1 MRIGIDARMYGSQYT
16 GIGNVAKNL
25 TYELFRL
32 DAKNDYVMFMLP
44 EEFGNFRLPTD
55 RVTKV
60 EVNAKRFSYAE
71 QLSLPWE
78 FLKQRVDLMH
88 FPDFVTPIFYPGK
101 FIATIHDITSVFFP
115 GPRQAKSRFYRF
127 TFRTIFKNT
136 LRKAKK
142 IIAVSR
148 YTKEDLIRHFKIKSD
163 KIAVIYNGV
172 SERFR
177 VIDNRDIINKIK
189 QTYNISKPFIF
200 YVGQQVPHKNIHGLV
215 KAFRRLVEN
224 KKLDI
229 ELLIGGKPS
238 SWYFE
243 LYQTLDDLPKEIR
256 KRIYSP
262 GFIPD
267 EDLIALYNAAS
278 VFCLP
283 SFYEGFGMSVL
294 EAMKCGTPVVAS
306 NLTSIPEACGNA
318 ALYFN
323 PNNIDEMAERLYQGL
338 TDKGFRKE
346 LRQEG
351 FRQSEKF
358 SWKKAA
364 RKVLEVYN
372 EV

>member
-1 MRIGIDARMYGSQYT
+1 MRIGIDARMYGPQYT

-25 TYELFRL
+25 TYELFKL
-32 DAKNDYVMFMLP
+32 DVKNDYVMFMLP
-44 EEFGNFRLPTD
+44 EEFENFRLPTD

-60 EVNAKRFSYAE
+60 EVSAKRFSYAE

-101 FIATIHDITSVFFP
+101 FIATIHDITPVFFP

-142 IIAVSR
+142 IITVSR
-148 YTKEDLIRHFKIKSD
+148 YTKKDLIRRFKIKSD
-163 KIAVIYNGV
+163 KIAVIHNGV

-177 VIDNRDIINKIK
+177 VIDNRNIINKIK

-238 SWYFE
+238 SWYPE
-243 LYQTLDDLPKEIR
+243 LDRVLDSLPQEIR
-256 KRIYSP
+256 RRIFLP

-267 EDLIALYNAAS
+267 KDLIALYNAAS

-294 EAMKCGTPVVAS
+294 EAMKCGTTVVAS

-318 ALYFN
+318 ALYFD
-323 PNNIDEMAERLYQGL
+323 PNNIDEMIEKLHQGSTDERLRKDLRQ
-338 TDKGFRKE
+338 KGFE
-346 LRQEG
+346 
-351 FRQSEKF
+351 QSEKF
-358 SWKKAA
+358 SWEKAA
-364 RKVLEVYN
+364 RKVFEVYN